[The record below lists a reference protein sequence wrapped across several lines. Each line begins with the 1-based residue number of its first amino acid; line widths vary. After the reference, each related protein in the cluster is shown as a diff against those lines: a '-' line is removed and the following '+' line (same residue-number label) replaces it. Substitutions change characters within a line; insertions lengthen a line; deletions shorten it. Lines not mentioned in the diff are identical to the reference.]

1 MLRLLA
7 ISGSLR
13 AQSLNTAA
21 LRACAALARAPTVVT
36 LYDGL
41 AALPA
46 FNPDVEEGMCQEHPA
61 LTALCRAVDHA
72 DGFLFA
78 VPEYAHGVPGA
89 LKNLLDWLVGHENF
103 AGKPTALINV
113 APRAIHANASLREI
127 LSTMAAGIVAEAC
140 VTLPLAGRK
149 WTNSEIL
156 ADSLC
161 RMRLEATLAAIEA
174 AMRAR
179 R

>member
-1 MLRLLA
+1 MRLLA

-21 LRACAALARAPTVVT
+21 LRVCAALARAPTVVT
-36 LYDGL
+36 LYDGV
-41 AALPA
+41 AGLPA
-46 FNPDVEEGMCQEHPA
+46 FNPDDEQAMRRGDPA
-61 LTALCRAVDHA
+61 VAALNAAVDQA

-113 APRAIHANASLREI
+113 APRASYADTSLREI
-127 LSTMAAGIVAEAC
+127 LSTMAAGIVTEAC
-140 VTLPLAGRK
+140 VKLPLAGRA
-149 WTNSEIL
+149 WAPSEIL
-156 ADSLC
+156 ADAAC
-161 RMRLEATLAAIEA
+161 RAPLEAMIAAIEA
-174 AMRAR
+174 AVRAR

>member
-21 LRACAALARAPTVVT
+21 LAACAALARQPTVVT
-36 LYDGL
+36 LFDGL

-46 FNPDVEEGMCQEHPA
+46 FNPDAEEAMRRDNAAVVDLHA
-61 LTALCRAVDHA
+61 AVDGA

-78 VPEYAHGVPGA
+78 APEYAHGVPGA

-127 LSTMAAGIVAEAC
+127 LSTMAAGIIADAC
-140 VTLPLAGRK
+140 VTLPLAGRR
-149 WTNSEIL
+149 WETSAIL
-156 ADSLC
+156 ADSEC
-161 RMRLEATLAAIEA
+161 RERLETALAAVEA
-174 AMRAR
+174 AARAR